1 MLNVVTREE
10 AVRIILEK
18 IPEAA
23 EAETIGLSEAL
34 GKVVAEDILSPED
47 LPAYARST
55 VDGFAVHAADTYGCS
70 EALPAMVTYA
80 GKVLMGEDEK
90 RVLPKGSCM
99 QVPTGGQVPDGADA
113 VVMVEHSEDLGD
125 QFRYMLKPV
134 APGENVN
141 AKGDDIALGEV
152 AVPKGTLIEPRHTA
166 VLAALGI
173 SELKVR
179 KPLTV
184 GILSTGDELV
194 DYTETPK
201 GTEIRNINSVTLA
214 AAVEALGCHAK
225 QYPIVPDEEDA
236 LREAIDTVRK
246 ECDFLIISG
255 GSSVGERDNVNR
267 VLASFGEVYFHG
279 VALKPGKPTMFAM
292 LDGDV
297 PAFGLPGHP
306 AAAFYTFHLFAKPA
320 ILKRRGAIAVP
331 RYVEAELSQK
341 VPSNHGRE
349 EILGVALEDGKA
361 VPLPAKSGVVSVLS
375 RADGTIT
382 IPRDLEGLE
391 RGAKVKVLLF

>member
-90 RVLPKGSCM
+90 RVLPKASCM
-99 QVPTGGQVPDGADA
+99 QVPTGGQVPEGADA

-214 AAVEALGCHAK
+214 AAVEALGCRAK

-236 LREAIDTVRK
+236 LREAIDIVRR

>member
-23 EAETIGLSEAL
+23 EAETVSLPDAL
-34 GKVVAEDILSPED
+34 GKVVAGDILSPED

-99 QVPTGGQVPDGADA
+99 QVPTGGQVPEGADA
-113 VVMVEHSEDLGD
+113 VVMVEHTEDLGD

-141 AKGDDIALGEV
+141 AKGDDIALGGV

-173 SELKVR
+173 SELEVR

-225 QYPIVPDEEDA
+225 TYPVVPDEEEA

-267 VLASFGEVYFHG
+267 VLSSFGEVYFHG

-349 EILGVALEDGKA
+349 EILGVALENGKA

-391 RGAKVKVLLF
+391 RGEKVKVLLF

>member
-23 EAETIGLSEAL
+23 EAETVALTEAL

-90 RVLPKGSCM
+90 RVLPKASCM
-99 QVPTGGQVPDGADA
+99 QVPTGGQVPEGADA

-173 SELKVR
+173 SELRVR

-349 EILGVALEDGKA
+349 EILGVALENGKA

>member
-23 EAETIGLSEAL
+23 DVETVGLPDAL

-55 VDGFAVHAADTYGCS
+55 VDGFAVRAADTYGCS

-99 QVPTGGQVPDGADA
+99 QVPTGGQVPEGADA

-125 QFRYMLKPV
+125 EFRYMLKPV

-141 AKGDDIALGEV
+141 AKGDDIAIGGV

-214 AAVEALGCHAK
+214 AAVQALGCIAK
-225 QYPIVPDEEDA
+225 TYPIVPDEEDA
-236 LREAIDTVRK
+236 LRAAIDTVRK

-267 VLASFGEVYFHG
+267 VLASFGEVFFHG

-349 EILGVALEDGKA
+349 EILGVALENGKA

-375 RADGTIT
+375 KADGTIT

>member
-1 MLNVVTREE
+1 M
-10 AVRIILEK
+10 RIILEN

-23 EAETIGLSEAL
+23 EVETVALPDAL

-55 VDGFAVHAADTYGCS
+55 VDGLAVRASDTYGCS
-70 EALPAMVTYA
+70 ESLPAMVTYA
-80 GKVLMGEDEK
+80 GKILMGEDEE
-90 RVLPKGSCM
+90 RVLPPASCM
-99 QVPTGGQVPDGADA
+99 QVPTGGQVPEGADA
-113 VVMVEHSEDLGD
+113 VVMVEHTEDLGD
-125 QFRYMLKPV
+125 AFRYILKPV
-134 APGENVN
+134 APHENVN
-141 AKGDDIALGEV
+141 AKGDDICKGGV
-152 AVPKGTLIEPRHTA
+152 AVPKGTLLEPRHTA

-173 SELKVR
+173 FEFSVR
-179 KPLTV
+179 EPLTV

-201 GTEIRNINSVTLA
+201 GSEIRNINSVMLA
-214 AAVEALGCHAK
+214 AAVQALGCVPK
-225 QYPIVPDEEDA
+225 TYPVVPDEEAA

-267 VLASFGEVYFHG
+267 VLSSFGEVFFHG

-292 LDGDV
+292 LEGDV

-306 AAAFYTFHLFAKPA
+306 AAAFFTFHLFAKPA
-320 ILKRRGAIAVP
+320 ILKRRGANAVP

-349 EILGVALEDGKA
+349 EIMAVALENGKA
-361 VPLPAKSGVVSVLS
+361 IPLPAKSGVVSVLS

-382 IPRDLEGLE
+382 IPRDLEGLD
-391 RGAKVKVLLF
+391 RGAKVQVLLF

>member
-23 EAETIGLSEAL
+23 EAETVGLPDAL

-90 RVLPKGSCM
+90 RVLPKASCM
-99 QVPTGGQVPDGADA
+99 QVPTGGQVPEGADA

-214 AAVEALGCHAK
+214 AAVEALGCRAK

-236 LREAIDTVRK
+236 LREAIDIVRR

>member
-23 EAETIGLSEAL
+23 DVETVGLPDAL
-34 GKVVAEDILSPED
+34 DKVVAEDILSPED

-55 VDGFAVHAADTYGCS
+55 VDGFAVRASDTYGCS

-90 RVLPKGSCM
+90 RVLPKASCM
-99 QVPTGGQVPDGADA
+99 QVPTGGQVPEGADA

-125 QFRYMLKPV
+125 EFRYMLKPV

-141 AKGDDIALGEV
+141 AKGDDIAVGGV

-214 AAVEALGCHAK
+214 AAVQALGCIAK
-225 QYPIVPDEEDA
+225 TYPIVPDEEDA
-236 LREAIDTVRK
+236 LRAAIDTVRK
-246 ECDFLIISG
+246 ECDFLIVSG

-267 VLASFGEVYFHG
+267 VLSSFGEVFFHG

-331 RYVEAELSQK
+331 RYVEAALSQK

-349 EILGVALEDGKA
+349 EIIGVALENGKA

>member
-23 EAETIGLSEAL
+23 EAETVGLPDAL

-90 RVLPKGSCM
+90 RVLPKASCM
-99 QVPTGGQVPDGADA
+99 QVPTGGQVPEGADA

-214 AAVEALGCHAK
+214 AAVEALGCRAK

-236 LREAIDTVRK
+236 LREAIDIVRR

-267 VLASFGEVYFHG
+267 VLASFGEVYVHG

>member
-23 EAETIGLSEAL
+23 EAETVGLPDAL

-90 RVLPKGSCM
+90 RVLPKASCM
-99 QVPTGGQVPDGADA
+99 QVPTGGQVPEGADA

-214 AAVEALGCHAK
+214 AAVEALGCRAK

-236 LREAIDTVRK
+236 LREAIDIVRR

-320 ILKRRGAIAVP
+320 ILKLRGAIAVP

>member
-23 EAETIGLSEAL
+23 DVETVGLPDAL
-34 GKVVAEDILSPED
+34 DKVVAEDILSPED

-55 VDGFAVHAADTYGCS
+55 VDGFAVRASDTYGCS
-70 EALPAMVTYA
+70 EALPAMVAYA

-99 QVPTGGQVPDGADA
+99 QVPTGGQVPEGADA

-125 QFRYMLKPV
+125 EFRYMLKPV

-141 AKGDDIALGEV
+141 AKGDDIAIGGV
-152 AVPKGTLIEPRHTA
+152 AVPKGTMLEPRHTA

-214 AAVEALGCHAK
+214 AAVEALGCQAK
-225 QYPIVPDEEDA
+225 LYPIVPDEEAA

-331 RYVEAELSQK
+331 RYVEAALSQK

-349 EILGVALEDGKA
+349 EILGVALENGKA

>member
-23 EAETIGLSEAL
+23 EAETIGLPDAL

>member
-23 EAETIGLSEAL
+23 DVETVGLPDAL
-34 GKVVAEDILSPED
+34 DKVVAEDILSPED

-55 VDGFAVHAADTYGCS
+55 VDGFAVRASDTYGCS

-90 RVLPKGSCM
+90 RVLPKASCM
-99 QVPTGGQVPDGADA
+99 AVPTGGQVPEGADA

-125 QFRYMLKPV
+125 EFRYMLKPV

-141 AKGDDIALGEV
+141 AKGDDIAIGGV

-214 AAVEALGCHAK
+214 AAVQALGCIAK
-225 QYPIVPDEEDA
+225 TYPIVPDEEDA
-236 LREAIDTVRK
+236 LRAAIDTVRK

-331 RYVEAELSQK
+331 RYVEAALSQK

-349 EILGVALEDGKA
+349 EIIGVALENGKA

-382 IPRDLEGLE
+382 IPRDLEGVE

>member
-23 EAETIGLSEAL
+23 EAETVGLPDAL

-90 RVLPKGSCM
+90 RVLPKASCM
-99 QVPTGGQVPDGADA
+99 QVPTGGQVPEGADA

-173 SELKVR
+173 SELRVR

-292 LDGDV
+292 LDSDG

-349 EILGVALEDGKA
+349 EILGVALENGKA

>member
-141 AKGDDIALGEV
+141 AKGDDIALGGV

-331 RYVEAELSQK
+331 R
-341 VPSNHGRE
+341 
-349 EILGVALEDGKA
+349 
-361 VPLPAKSGVVSVLS
+361 
-375 RADGTIT
+375 
-382 IPRDLEGLE
+382 
-391 RGAKVKVLLF
+391 

>member
-23 EAETIGLSEAL
+23 EAEPVDLSNAL

-141 AKGDDIALGEV
+141 AKGDDIALGGV

-173 SELKVR
+173 SEFKVR

-214 AAVEALGCHAK
+214 AAVEALGCNAK
-225 QYPIVPDEEDA
+225 TYPIVPDEEDA

>member
-23 EAETIGLSEAL
+23 ESETIGLSEAL

-141 AKGDDIALGEV
+141 AKGDDIALGGV

-173 SELKVR
+173 SEFKVR

-214 AAVEALGCHAK
+214 AAVVALGCNAK
-225 QYPIVPDEEDA
+225 TYPIVPDEEDA

-331 RYVEAELSQK
+331 RYVEAALSQK

-349 EILGVALEDGKA
+349 EIIGVALENGKA

>member
-23 EAETIGLSEAL
+23 DVETVGLPDAL

-99 QVPTGGQVPDGADA
+99 QVPTGGQVPEGADA

-125 QFRYMLKPV
+125 EFRYMLKPV

-141 AKGDDIALGEV
+141 AKGDDIAVGGV

-173 SELKVR
+173 SELNVR

-214 AAVEALGCHAK
+214 AAVQALGCIAK
-225 QYPIVPDEEDA
+225 TYPIVPDEEDA
-236 LREAIDTVRK
+236 LRAAIDTVRR

-267 VLASFGEVYFHG
+267 VLASFGEVFFHG

-349 EILGVALEDGKA
+349 EILGVALENGKA

-375 RADGTIT
+375 KADGTIT

>member
-141 AKGDDIALGEV
+141 AKGDDIALGGV

-173 SELKVR
+173 SEFKVR

-214 AAVEALGCHAK
+214 AAVEALGCNAK
-225 QYPIVPDEEDA
+225 TYPIVPDEEDA

-349 EILGVALEDGKA
+349 EILGVALENGKA

>member
-1 MLNVVTREE
+1 
-10 AVRIILEK
+10 
-18 IPEAA
+18 
-23 EAETIGLSEAL
+23 
-34 GKVVAEDILSPED
+34 
-47 LPAYARST
+47 
-55 VDGFAVHAADTYGCS
+55 
-70 EALPAMVTYA
+70 
-80 GKVLMGEDEK
+80 
-90 RVLPKGSCM
+90 
-99 QVPTGGQVPDGADA
+99 
-113 VVMVEHSEDLGD
+113 
-125 QFRYMLKPV
+125 
-134 APGENVN
+134 
-141 AKGDDIALGEV
+141 
-152 AVPKGTLIEPRHTA
+152 
-166 VLAALGI
+166 
-173 SELKVR
+173 
-179 KPLTV
+179 LTV

-214 AAVEALGCHAK
+214 AAVEALGCRAK

-236 LREAIDTVRK
+236 LREAIDIVRR

>member
-23 EAETIGLSEAL
+23 EAETVALTEAL

-141 AKGDDIALGEV
+141 AKGDDIALGGV

-173 SELKVR
+173 SEFKVR

-214 AAVEALGCHAK
+214 AAVVALGCNAK
-225 QYPIVPDEEDA
+225 TYPIVPDEEDA

>member
-23 EAETIGLSEAL
+23 DVETVGLPDAL
-34 GKVVAEDILSPED
+34 GRVVAEDILSPED

-55 VDGFAVHAADTYGCS
+55 VDGFAVRAADTYGCS

-99 QVPTGGQVPDGADA
+99 QVPTGGQVPEGADA

-125 QFRYMLKPV
+125 EFRYMLKPV

-141 AKGDDIALGEV
+141 AKGDDIALGGV

-214 AAVEALGCHAK
+214 AAVQALGCIAK
-225 QYPIVPDEEDA
+225 TYPIVPDEEDA
-236 LREAIDTVRK
+236 LRAAIDTVRR

-349 EILGVALEDGKA
+349 EILGVALENGKA

-375 RADGTIT
+375 KADGTIT

>member
-23 EAETIGLSEAL
+23 EAETVGLPDAL

-90 RVLPKGSCM
+90 RVLPKASCM
-99 QVPTGGQVPDGADA
+99 QVPTGGQVPEGADA

-125 QFRYMLKPV
+125 TFRYMLKPV

-141 AKGDDIALGEV
+141 AKGDDIALGGV
-152 AVPKGTLIEPRHTA
+152 AVPKGTMIEPRHTA

-173 SELKVR
+173 SELRVR

-214 AAVEALGCHAK
+214 AAVQALGCIAK
-225 QYPIVPDEEDA
+225 TYPIVPDEEDA
-236 LREAIDTVRK
+236 LRAAIDTVRK

-349 EILGVALEDGKA
+349 EILGVALENGKA

>member
-23 EAETIGLSEAL
+23 DVETVGLPDAL

-55 VDGFAVHAADTYGCS
+55 VDGFAVRAADTYGCS

-99 QVPTGGQVPDGADA
+99 QVPTGGQVPEGADA

-125 QFRYMLKPV
+125 EFRYMLKPV

-141 AKGDDIALGEV
+141 AKGDDIALGGV

-173 SELKVR
+173 SELNVR

-214 AAVEALGCHAK
+214 AAVQALGCIAK
-225 QYPIVPDEEDA
+225 TYPIVPDEEVA
-236 LREAIDTVRK
+236 LRAAIDTVRK

-349 EILGVALEDGKA
+349 EILGVALENGKA

-375 RADGTIT
+375 KADGTIT

>member
-23 EAETIGLSEAL
+23 DVETVGLPDAL
-34 GKVVAEDILSPED
+34 DKVVAEDILSPED

-55 VDGFAVHAADTYGCS
+55 VDGFAVRASDTYGCS

-90 RVLPKGSCM
+90 RVLPKASCM
-99 QVPTGGQVPDGADA
+99 QVPTGGQVPEGADA

-125 QFRYMLKPV
+125 EFRYMLKPV

-141 AKGDDIALGEV
+141 AKGDDIAVGGV

-194 DYTETPK
+194 DYTETPR

-214 AAVEALGCHAK
+214 AAVQALGCIAK
-225 QYPIVPDEEDA
+225 TYPIVPDEEDA
-236 LREAIDTVRK
+236 LRAAIDTVRK

-331 RYVEAELSQK
+331 RYVEAALSQK

-349 EILGVALEDGKA
+349 EIIGVALENGKA

>member
-23 EAETIGLSEAL
+23 ELETVSLMDAL

-90 RVLPKGSCM
+90 RVLPKASCM
-99 QVPTGGQVPDGADA
+99 QVPTGGQVPEGADA

-173 SELKVR
+173 SELRVR

-214 AAVEALGCHAK
+214 AAVEALGCRAK

-236 LREAIDTVRK
+236 LREAIDIVRR

>member
-23 EAETIGLSEAL
+23 EAETVGLPDAL

-90 RVLPKGSCM
+90 RVLPKASCM
-99 QVPTGGQVPDGADA
+99 QVPTGGQVPEGADA

-125 QFRYMLKPV
+125 TFRYMLKPV

-141 AKGDDIALGEV
+141 AKGDDIALGGV
-152 AVPKGTLIEPRHTA
+152 AVPKGTMIEPRHTA

-173 SELKVR
+173 SELRVR

-214 AAVEALGCHAK
+214 AAVQALGCIAK
-225 QYPIVPDEEDA
+225 TYPIVPDEEDA
-236 LREAIDTVRK
+236 LRAAIDTVRK

-349 EILGVALEDGKA
+349 EIIGVALEDGKA

>member
-23 EAETIGLSEAL
+23 EMEIVSLTDAL

-90 RVLPKGSCM
+90 RVLPKASCM
-99 QVPTGGQVPDGADA
+99 QVPTGGQVPEGADA

-173 SELKVR
+173 SELRVR

-214 AAVEALGCHAK
+214 AAVEALGCNAK
-225 QYPIVPDEEDA
+225 TYPIVPDEEDA

-331 RYVEAELSQK
+331 RYVGAELSQK

>member
-23 EAETIGLSEAL
+23 DVETVGLPDAL
-34 GKVVAEDILSPED
+34 DKVVAEDILSPED

-55 VDGFAVHAADTYGCS
+55 VDGFAVRASDTYGCS
-70 EALPAMVTYA
+70 EALPAMVAYA

-99 QVPTGGQVPDGADA
+99 QVPTGGQVPEGADA

-125 QFRYMLKPV
+125 EFRYMLKPV

-141 AKGDDIALGEV
+141 AKGDDIAVGGV
-152 AVPKGTLIEPRHTA
+152 AVPKGTMLEPRHTA

-214 AAVEALGCHAK
+214 AAVEALGCQAK
-225 QYPIVPDEEDA
+225 LYPIVPDEEAA

-331 RYVEAELSQK
+331 RYVEAALSQK

-349 EILGVALEDGKA
+349 EIIGVALENGKA

>member
-23 EAETIGLSEAL
+23 ELETVSLMDAL

-90 RVLPKGSCM
+90 RVLSKASCM
-99 QVPTGGQVPDGADA
+99 QVPTGGQVPEGADA

-173 SELKVR
+173 SELRVR

>member
-23 EAETIGLSEAL
+23 EAETVDLTEAL

-55 VDGFAVHAADTYGCS
+55 VDGLAVRAADTYGCS

-90 RVLPKGSCM
+90 RVLPKASCM
-99 QVPTGGQVPDGADA
+99 QVPTGGQVPEGADA
-113 VVMVEHSEDLGD
+113 VVMVEHTEDLGD
-125 QFRYMLKPV
+125 TFRYILKPV

-141 AKGDDIALGEV
+141 ARGDDIALGGV

-173 SELKVR
+173 SKFKAR

-225 QYPIVPDEEDA
+225 QYPVVPDEEDA
-236 LREAIDTVRK
+236 LRAAIDTVRK

-267 VLASFGEVYFHG
+267 VLSSFGEVYFHG

-349 EILGVALEDGKA
+349 EILGVALENGKA

>member
-23 EAETIGLSEAL
+23 DVETVGLPDAL
-34 GKVVAEDILSPED
+34 DKVVAEDILSPED

-55 VDGFAVHAADTYGCS
+55 VDGFAVRASDTYGCS

-90 RVLPKGSCM
+90 RVLPKASCM
-99 QVPTGGQVPDGADA
+99 AVPTGGQVPEGADA

-125 QFRYMLKPV
+125 EFRYMLKPV

-141 AKGDDIALGEV
+141 AKGDDIAIGGV
-152 AVPKGTLIEPRHTA
+152 AVPKGTMLEPRHTA

-214 AAVEALGCHAK
+214 AAVEALGCQAK
-225 QYPIVPDEEDA
+225 LYPIVPDEEAA

-349 EILGVALEDGKA
+349 EIIGVALENGKA

>member
-23 EAETIGLSEAL
+23 EAETVGLPDAL

-90 RVLPKGSCM
+90 RVLPKASCM
-99 QVPTGGQVPDGADA
+99 QVPTGGQVPEGADA

-214 AAVEALGCHAK
+214 AAVEALGCRAK

-236 LREAIDTVRK
+236 LREAIDIVRR

-267 VLASFGEVYFHG
+267 VLAPFGEVYFHG

>member
-23 EAETIGLSEAL
+23 EAETVSLPDAL
-34 GKVVAEDILSPED
+34 GKVVAGDILSPED

-99 QVPTGGQVPDGADA
+99 QVPTGGQVPEGADA
-113 VVMVEHSEDLGD
+113 VVMVEHTEDLGD

-141 AKGDDIALGEV
+141 AKGDDIALGGV

-173 SELKVR
+173 SELEVR

-214 AAVEALGCHAK
+214 AAVEALGCSAK
-225 QYPIVPDEEDA
+225 TYPVVPDEEEA

-267 VLASFGEVYFHG
+267 VLSSFGEVYFHG

-349 EILGVALEDGKA
+349 EILGVALENGKA

-391 RGAKVKVLLF
+391 RGEKVKVLLF

>member
-23 EAETIGLSEAL
+23 DVETVGLPDAL

-55 VDGFAVHAADTYGCS
+55 VDGFAVRAADTYGCS

-99 QVPTGGQVPDGADA
+99 QVPTGGQVPEGADA

-125 QFRYMLKPV
+125 EFRYMLKPV

-141 AKGDDIALGEV
+141 AKGDDIALGGV

-173 SELKVR
+173 SELNVR

-214 AAVEALGCHAK
+214 AAVQALGCIAK
-225 QYPIVPDEEDA
+225 TYPIVPDEEDA
-236 LREAIDTVRK
+236 LRAAIDTVRR

-267 VLASFGEVYFHG
+267 VLASFGEVFFHG

-349 EILGVALEDGKA
+349 EILGVALENGKA

-375 RADGTIT
+375 KADGTIT

>member
-10 AVRIILEK
+10 ALQIILEQM
-18 IPEAA
+18 PEAA
-23 EAETIGLSEAL
+23 GTHVAALPDAL

-47 LPAYARST
+47 LPAYTRST
-55 VDGFAVHAADTYGCS
+55 VDGLAVRAADTYGCS

-80 GKVLMGEDEK
+80 GKVLMGEEEQ
-90 RVLPKGSCM
+90 RVLPPASCM
-99 QVPTGGQVPDGADA
+99 EVPTGGQVPEGADA
-113 VVMVEHSEDLGD
+113 VVMVEHTEDLGD
-125 QFRYMLKPV
+125 QFRYVLKAV
-134 APGENVN
+134 APHENVN
-141 AKGDDIALGEV
+141 GTGDDIKRGAV
-152 AVPKGTLIEPRHTA
+152 AVPKGTLLEPRHTA

-173 SELKVR
+173 SELPVR
-179 KPLTV
+179 DPLTV

-194 DYTETPK
+194 DYKETPK

-214 AAVEALGCHAK
+214 AAVEALGCQAK
-225 QYPIVPDEEDA
+225 TYPVVPDEEPA
-236 LREAIDTVRK
+236 LRAAIDKVRS

-267 VLASFGEVYFHG
+267 VLSSFGHVYFHG

-292 LDGDV
+292 LEGDV

-306 AAAFYTFHLFAKPA
+306 AAAFFTFHLFAKPA

-349 EILGVALEDGKA
+349 EIMAVALENGKA

-391 RGAKVKVLLF
+391 RGAKVQVLLF

>member
-141 AKGDDIALGEV
+141 AKGDDIALGGV

-391 RGAKVKVLLF
+391 WGAKVKVLLF

>member
-141 AKGDDIALGEV
+141 AKGDDIALGGV

-173 SELKVR
+173 SEFKVR

-214 AAVEALGCHAK
+214 AAVVALGCNAK
-225 QYPIVPDEEDA
+225 NYPIVPDEEDA